1 MTDSEQ
7 IAEAYK
13 VTAANL
19 LQNPD
24 DPEQLTTLFAILT
37 ARGKRTPAH
46 LALASRIEAIAPN
59 EYIAVFNKA
68 SALMRAVK
76 PSEAVFKR
84 ALDLA
89 TTKEQREITLHHIGM
104 AHHDMGDHATALKWY
119 ELAGDCARESAAI
132 AKMASGNLETG
143 LYEFEVKYHI
153 RPRKPISDSGIPRW
167 DGESLKDKTVL
178 VTHEQGFGDTLQF
191 IRFAPMLRQLGV
203 RKLIFTGHP
212 ALHSLIKDNFKFDAV
227 IDEEGP
233 FKGDFVT
240 SPMAACALLKTK
252 YSDITGEPYM
262 KAKPM
267 DLPERGKLRVG
278 ISWRGNPDY
287 LHDANRSASLA
298 DLCPLFDLPGA
309 AFYSLQVRPDPVEI
323 SELGLDGFIGDL
335 SKLIVDWR
343 DTARAIA
350 AMDVIVTTDS
360 ANAHLAGALGK
371 PTLMLVNYTP
381 CWRWGTKSDKTPW
394 YRSVKLFRQR
404 EPFAWPIEAVRE
416 ELKGMI
422 YG

>member
-1 MTDSEQ
+1 LTESEQ
-7 IAEAYK
+7 LAEAYK

-46 LALASRIEAIAPN
+46 LALAKRIEALAPQ
-59 EYIAVFNKA
+59 EHIAVFNHA

-76 PSEAVFKR
+76 PSEGVFKR
-84 ALDLA
+84 ALEL
-89 TTKEQREITLHHIGM
+89 TTDRDQRAITLHHIGM
-104 AHHDMGDHATALKWY
+104 AHHDMGDFATALKWY
-119 ELAGDCARESAAI
+119 ELAGEDAKESAAI
-132 AKMASGNLETG
+132 AKMASGDLETG
-143 LYEFEVKYHI
+143 LYEFEVKYHQ
-153 RPRKPISDSGIPRW
+153 RPRKKISDSGIPRW
-167 DGESLKDKTVL
+167 NGEDLKDKTVL

-191 IRFAPMLRQLGV
+191 IRFAPQLRALGV

-212 ALHSLIKDNFKFDAV
+212 ALHTLIKDNFKFDAV

-252 YSDITGEPYM
+252 YKDISGEPYM

-267 DLPERGKLRVG
+267 DLPKRGKLRIG
-278 ISWRGNPDY
+278 LSWKGNPDY
-287 LHDANRSASLA
+287 LHDANRSMSLA

-309 AFYSLQVRPDPVEI
+309 AFYSLQLRPAPTEI
-323 SELGLDGFIGDL
+323 GELGLDGFIGDL
-335 SKLIVDWR
+335 APLIKDWR
-343 DTARAIA
+343 DTARAIS

-360 ANAHLAGALGK
+360 ANAHMAGALGK
-371 PTLMLVNYTP
+371 PTLLLLNYTP
-381 CWRWGTKSDKTPW
+381 CWRWMTKRDNTPW
-394 YRSVKLFRQR
+394 YKSTKLFRQAK
-404 EPFAWPIEAVRE
+404 PFEWPVEAVRK
-416 ELKGMI
+416 ELEGMLQ
-422 YG
+422 

>member
-1 MTDSEQ
+1 MTESEQ
-7 IAEAYK
+7 IAETYK
-13 VTAANL
+13 LTAANL

-46 LALASRIEAIAPN
+46 LALAKRIEALAPQ
-59 EYIAVFNKA
+59 EYIAVFNLA
-68 SALMRAVK
+68 SALMRAVM
-76 PSEAVFKR
+76 PSEDVFR
-84 ALDLA
+84 HALGLA

-104 AHHDMGDHATALKWY
+104 AHHDMGDFKSALRWY

-132 AKMASGNLETG
+132 AKLASGDLATG
-143 LYEFEVKYHI
+143 LYEFEVKYHK

-167 DGESLKDKTVL
+167 DGEDLKDKTVI

-191 IRFAPMLRQLGV
+191 IRFAPHLRKLGLK
-203 RKLIFTGHP
+203 KLIFTGHP

-227 IDEEGP
+227 VNEEGP

-240 SPMAACALLKTK
+240 SPMAACALLKTR
-252 YSDITGEPYM
+252 YADVSGEPYM

-267 DLPERGKLRVG
+267 DLPKRGKLRVG
-278 ISWRGNPDY
+278 LSWKGNPDY
-287 LHDANRSASLA
+287 LHDANRSMALS
-298 DLCPLFDLPGA
+298 DFCPLFDLPGA
-309 AFYSLQVRPDPVEI
+309 AFYSLQLRPEPTEI
-323 SELGLDGFIGDL
+323 GELGLDGFIGDL
-335 SKLIVDWR
+335 SPLIKDWR

-360 ANAHLAGALGK
+360 ANAHMAGALGK

-381 CWRWGTKSDKTPW
+381 CWRWLRVGQATPW
-394 YRSVKLFRQR
+394 YKSTKLFRQR
-404 EPFAWPIEAVRE
+404 KPFEWPIEAVRD
-416 ELKGMI
+416 ELAGMLQ
-422 YG
+422 